1 MSDPL
6 VRALRLLGLRAG
18 PVAKSLLLGAAAAMS
33 ALALAG
39 LSAWLIT
46 RAWQM
51 PPVLALSVAVT
62 AVRALGISRALL
74 RYLERLATHDLAL
87 DAMATARQRLY
98 RALAGGSPSY
108 SVTLRRAEIV
118 SRSGDD
124 IDEVG
129 NALIRGLIPIGS
141 AAVTAIAAIAVMA
154 WISPWAGVA
163 MAAAWVLA
171 GVVAPIAAAAGAAR
185 SERDA
190 HTARDD
196 VTEITT
202 TLLWHAPELVVAD
215 RRDWLLGRAEDAE
228 RQALEAHDRGRRTE
242 SLAAAVLPAAL
253 ALTTLFACLV
263 ALGMSSTSDATT
275 IGVLIL
281 LPLSAFETA
290 GPLIDAGRQLHRS
303 RSAAARVMDL
313 VDGAGPVTDL
323 APVPRPTLPRPI
335 LPRPTPPGATPAL
348 RTDGLR
354 WGHSVATVFGPD
366 TDLDSI
372 EPGDR
377 VAIVGPSGCGKTAL
391 LLTLAG
397 LLEPVEGTVRTPD
410 TTLDDAVRYFG
421 EDGHVF
427 ATTVRENLLV
437 SRGDARDEMLH
448 EVLDTV
454 GLHHWVAGLPDGLD
468 TVLDSG
474 ADAMSA
480 GQRRRLLLARAVI
493 NPAPVLLLDEP
504 CEHLDRS
511 ESDRLHRALLDPDNG
526 LIAPGRTVVL
536 VTHRLPSDTGTAR
549 VVDLGCQRRQARSRA
564 A

>member
-6 VRALRLLGLRAG
+6 VRALRLLGLRVR
-18 PVAKSLLLGAAAAMS
+18 PVAKSMMLGAAAAMS

-141 AAVTAIAAIAVMA
+141 AAVTAVAAVAVMA

-190 HTARDD
+190 HTARDE
-196 VTEITT
+196 VAEITA
-202 TLLWHAPELVVAD
+202 TLLWHAPELVVAG

-228 RQALEAHDRGRRTE
+228 RRALIAHDRGRRIE
-242 SLAAAVLPAAL
+242 SAAAAVLPAAF
-253 ALTTLFACLV
+253 ALTTLIACLIAV
-263 ALGMSSTSDATT
+263 GMSSTSDATT

-290 GPLIDAGRQLHRS
+290 GSLIDAGRQLHRS
-303 RSAAARVMDL
+303 RLAAARVMDL
-313 VDGAGPVTDL
+313 VDGAGPATDL
-323 APVPRPTLPRPI
+323 ASVPRPSASRPV
-335 LPRPTPPGATPAL
+335 PPDATPTL

-354 WGHSVATVFGPD
+354 WGHPSATAFGPD
-366 TDLDSI
+366 TDLDVI

-377 VAIVGPSGCGKTAL
+377 VAVVGLSGCGKTAL

-397 LLEPVEGTVRTPD
+397 LLEPIAGTVRAPGG
-410 TTLDDAVRYFG
+410 TLDDAVRYFG

-427 ATTVRENLLV
+427 TTSVRENLLV
-437 SRGDARDEMLH
+437 SRGDAGDAMLH
-448 EVLDTV
+448 AALDAV

-480 GQRRRLLLARAVI
+480 GQRRRLLLARALI

-504 CEHLDRS
+504 CEHLDRT
-511 ESDRLHRALLDPDNG
+511 ESDRLHRALLDPDSG
-526 LIAPGRTVVL
+526 LVEPGRTVVL
-536 VTHRLPSDTGTAR
+536 VTHRLPTDIGTAR
-549 VVDLGCQRRQARSRA
+549 VVDLGCQGRQARSRSRA